1 MAVMD
6 RDYFNSSVQK
16 IPDHVWDEFF
26 SDKTVDTI
34 REVYG
39 NNPFGTALLEYHG
52 KEKEMA
58 TTTKRECVVFT
69 GDQEMPLKVK
79 EAIKPRLEELS
90 DYVESDIVW
99 VTCHSNRSCVPKNV
113 DERMHIFSMMTPA
126 WVEFESKKIDFYKI
140 NGKEIALP
148 PGQMDY
154 LDPTMEEIPG
164 CDGIYDEDGMLMALM
179 VGYNIY
185 ILNDCLHACN
195 NQYLDCAIMVF
206 EHIVNEAVRLWNECE
221 GGEYED

>member
-6 RDYFNSSVQK
+6 KDYFRCSPEKVIPMDNDKLSEETINHIREIYGNSS
-16 IPDHVWDEFF
+16 
-26 SDKTVDTI
+26 
-34 REVYG
+34 
-39 NNPFGTALLEYHG
+39 FGTALLEYHG
-52 KEKEMA
+52 KEVEMA
-58 TTTKRECVVFT
+58 ATKRACVSFL
-69 GDQEMPLKVK
+69 GDEQLPGKVRDVIEPK
-79 EAIKPRLEELS
+79 LEELS
-90 DYVESDIVW
+90 DYVGSDIVW
-99 VTCHSNRSCVPKNV
+99 VTCHSNRNCVPKNV

-126 WVEFESKKIDFYKI
+126 WVEFERKKIDFYKI
-140 NGKEIALP
+140 NGKEMALP

-195 NQYLDCAIMVF
+195 NQYLDCAVMIF